1 MNDSINI
8 PAEARG
14 SWGRSFY
21 RHIAEIQYTYC
32 MYIVLLTS
40 YMYCWL
46 RALES
51 ECYLDVD
58 IWVHAVSDKWGT
70 NHDKAPWYVDRESV
84 DTLVG
89 DTVVAG
95 YQLNELVPMFISCA
109 ALLEFLNNRYLG
121 RYECLEKKTD

>member
-14 SWGRSFY
+14 SKGRSFY
-21 RHIAEIQYTYC
+21 CHIAEIQYTYC

-58 IWVHAVSDKWGT
+58 IWVHAVSDKRGT

>member
-1 MNDSINI
+1 
-8 PAEARG
+8 
-14 SWGRSFY
+14 
-21 RHIAEIQYTYC
+21 
-32 MYIVLLTS
+32 
-40 YMYCWL
+40 MYCWL

-70 NHDKAPWYVDRESV
+70 NHDKAPWYVDRESL

>member
-1 MNDSINI
+1 MTVLIYQQKLE
-8 PAEARG
+8 EAWDVVFIAILQKF
-14 SWGRSFY
+14 STHTACTLFY
-21 RHIAEIQYTYC
+21 W
-32 MYIVLLTS
+32 LNS

-70 NHDKAPWYVDRESV
+70 NHDKAPWYVDRESL

-89 DTVVAG
+89 DTVVTG

>member
-1 MNDSINI
+1 MTVLIYQQKLE
-8 PAEARG
+8 EARDIVFIAI
-14 SWGRSFY
+14 SQKFSTHTACTLFY
-21 RHIAEIQYTYC
+21 WLHTCI
-32 MYIVLLTS
+32 
-40 YMYCWL
+40 CWL

-70 NHDKAPWYVDRESV
+70 NHDKAPWYVDRESL